1 MTLHSLQSF
10 ADLLDELDIAFC
22 LFDSQDVTQLW
33 NRTFLHFFPEHEGRI
48 FAGEHYRHNLHR
60 FYSARLDASELDK
73 VDIYVERGILRHQS
87 QTRPFQFEHR
97 GRLLKVVAQ
106 SIPDVGRARLWREVD
121 GGACHRTDPPQGEP
135 GGWIEELPDGF
146 SIEDAAGRLLQ
157 ANSRFRGIYGLPA
170 GAEVEGRTLEE
181 IVTAAW
187 RAHAPRRSGRGEEGE
202 LIREWKRF
210 AGAPY
215 EIALPHGRWVR
226 VIDER
231 AGSGWIQSAH
241 FDITVFK
248 QQQASLI
255 ASERTARDREARLHA
270 IIEQSPSGVVI
281 VDRYGRILEAN
292 RLLASMLGTSA
303 AVLGGDT
310 LFRYL
315 HEDDLP
321 PARQALEAIAAG
333 EQATFEHEGRFRAV
347 DGTSIWALSS
357 MAPLQTPSIDGIAAI
372 VQVQDIR
379 ARKRA
384 EAERDQ
390 LLARLEY
397 MAFHDALT
405 GLANRAR
412 FDEAL
417 EGLERPEAP
426 VAPDAV
432 AGGVANAHA
441 ICLIDLDGFKQIND
455 AGGHAAGDALL
466 AEVGRVLLAAQGR
479 HVLPA
484 RLGGDEFG
492 LLLGAEAVADARAI
506 IERILA
512 GIAALRIGRDGRVF
526 SVKASAG
533 MALFRPGSDVKQVL
547 READDA
553 CYRAKRN
560 GVGGVVIADPAP
572 AAAGSARLAR

>member
-1 MTLHSLQSF
+1 MPLHSLQSF

-22 LFDSQDVTQLW
+22 LFDSQDVTRGW
-33 NRTFLHFFPEHEGRI
+33 NRTFLRFFPEHDGKI
-48 FAGEHYRHNLHR
+48 FAGEHYRQNLRR

-73 VDIYVERGILRHQS
+73 VDLYVERGILRHQS

-97 GRLLKVVAQ
+97 GRVLKVVAQ

-121 GGACHRTDPPQGEP
+121 SGTCYRTDPPQGDH

-187 RAHAPRRSGRGEEGE
+187 RAQASRRHGPGEEAE

-231 AGSGWIQSAH
+231 AGNGWIKSAH

-270 IIEQSPSGVVI
+270 VIEQSPSGVMI

-303 AVLGGDT
+303 AILGGDT

-315 HEDDLP
+315 HEDDLQ
-321 PARQALEAIAAG
+321 PARRALEAIAAG

-347 DGTSIWALSS
+347 DGTFIWALSS
-357 MAPLQTPSIDGIAAI
+357 MAPLQTPSIEGIAAI

-417 EGLERPEAP
+417 EDLDALDAP
-426 VAPDAV
+426 
-432 AGGVANAHA
+432 AGGDARAHA
-441 ICLIDLDGFKQIND
+441 ICLIDLDGFKQVND
-455 AGGHAAGDALL
+455 VGGHGAGDALL
-466 AEVGRVLLAAQGR
+466 AEVGRVLLAAEGR

-492 LLLGAEAVADARAI
+492 LLLGAEAVAEARAI

-512 GIAALRIGRDGRVF
+512 GIDAVRIGRDGRVF

-547 READDA
+547 RDADAA

-560 GVGGVVIADPAP
+560 GGGGVVMADPVP
-572 AAAGSARLAR
+572 AAAQGGLPAR